1 MENLII
7 KAKDFAKRQWITAVL
22 IGFIVFALHVN
33 SQIINTLLLIT
44 ALETM
49 ALILSGIG
57 SYVYTK
63 LDFTKESP
71 IVLGYIFLAVHL
83 LVSIATLGVYIVE
96 FSN

>member
-1 MENLII
+1 MEKII
-7 KAKDFAKRQWITAVL
+7 FKAIEFAKRHWITAVL
-22 IGFIVFALHVN
+22 IGFITFALKVN

-83 LVSIATLGVYIVE
+83 LVSIACLGVYIVE